1 MANKKIDLGEYV
13 IKIKYNKETGD
24 LTVSVFDELGE
35 ILESIEINND
45 EDDNLSKGPVDELG
59 INLN

>member
-1 MANKKIDLGEYV
+1 MKSEITYQDSHRV
-13 IKIKYNKETGD
+13 FKYNKETGD